1 MYWPQNPGAPHKRGS
16 REPTNNRRCCKH
28 RQHGLRQ
35 HLDQPGKSN
44 TRIGPLVNYLSH
56 ADAADAPKR
65 TGRMRG
71 HPGSD
76 QTGSRGR
83 HPASRGAVM
92 AAPLLRLA
100 AGECQEG
107 RSGGWRC
114 GARDLDPHLHAY
126 RSLGSRKS
134 AEAGCRRPMPHSA
147 AEQLERRKGP
157 SRSVHAARQ
166 TSRLKPRTSRPAR
179 GRVIAFRPTFHLFV
193 RTRINQISVE
203 KSLKNRHSVDKL

>member
-76 QTGSRGR
+76 QTGSGGR

-147 AEQLERRKGP
+147 ADQLERRKGQR
-157 SRSVHAARQ
+157 RSVQVARQ
-166 TSRLKPRTSRPAR
+166 TSRVKPRTSRAAR
-179 GRVIAFRPTFHLFV
+179 ARVIAFRPCSRGRESASGNPLKIE
-193 RTRINQISVE
+193 TRI
-203 KSLKNRHSVDKL
+203 KKTL